1 MVEVCFGHVD
11 FSVPEE
17 LIDNE
22 IAAEAIIYGDIA
34 SMLFAIP
41 EVLKEHPRLKES
53 IKSDTDLLEILL
65 ELGHIVAG

>member
-11 FSVPEE
+11 FSVPKE

-34 SMLFAIP
+34 SILFAC
-41 EVLKEHPRLKES
+41 
-53 IKSDTDLLEILL
+53 
-65 ELGHIVAG
+65 IVGF

>member
-11 FSVPEE
+11 FSVPKE
-17 LIDNE
+17 LMGNE
-22 IAAEAIIYGDIA
+22 IAEEAIIYGDIA
-34 SMLFAIP
+34 SILIAIP

-53 IKSDTDLLEILL
+53 IKSDTELLQTLL